1 MQHRVSRR
9 SKNMH
14 AVNFNMSLIVPCLN
28 HLEQTQQ
35 MYRSLKETLP
45 LGLKYEV
52 IFVDDASTDGTR
64 AWLAALT
71 EPNNKVIFNN
81 ATLGY
86 AKANNKAL
94 ELASGR
100 VIGLLNNDLVFEPNW
115 LEPMLDILDNPALKA
130 GIVGNIQVRVADGA
144 LDHAGIELNL
154 QAKLEHIRLLQKA
167 KRQAYAETF
176 ALTGACCL
184 IKKDILDRV
193 QGLSE
198 EFLNGCEDVDLCLK
212 IAQLG
217 LHSYV
222 ALNSTIRHHV
232 SLTRRVNSLQNE
244 TNSATL
250 QKKWRAVLKREV
262 TASWHQALTE
272 QSASVF
278 DEYFEGK
285 VMPEMLSVPEATS
298 ELIAENMLLRN
309 EYQWARLFQ
318 QTDLNHEGTIQ
329 IVCTGLSQ
337 EPGSEYLVASDVVRL
352 TVKGVNNLR
361 NFCAY
366 GYRVENASQSRCRI
380 TMTVNNIQS
389 KIFDVTNDRSFT
401 LNIENPLL
409 LQDSDNH
416 FKISIQ
422 QTPTITEHSTQ
433 PIATSPVL
441 FTHFMLDK
449 RFVYI
454 SELSTV

>member
-1 MQHRVSRR
+1 
-9 SKNMH
+9 MH
-14 AVNFNMSLIVPCLN
+14 AVTFKISFIVPCLN

-71 EPNNKVIFNN
+71 EPNIKVIFNS

-94 ELASGR
+94 QLASGQ
-100 VIGLLNNDLVFEPNW
+100 VIGLLNNDLVFESSW
-115 LEPMLDILDNPALKA
+115 LEPMLDTLENPALKA
-130 GIVGNIQVRVADGA
+130 GIVGNIQVRVLDGA
-144 LDHAGIELNL
+144 LDHVGIELNL
-154 QAKLEHIRLLQKA
+154 RAKLEHVRW
-167 KRQAYAETF
+167 RQTDTSQSYVKVF

-222 ALNSTIRHHV
+222 ALDSTIRHHV
-232 SLTRRVNSLQNE
+232 SLTRGVNSLQNE
-244 TNSATL
+244 TNSSTL
-250 QKKWRAVLKREV
+250 QKKWRAVLKREI
-262 TASWHQALTE
+262 TASWYTSLTK
-272 QSASVF
+272 QSTAVF
-278 DEYFEGK
+278 EEYFDGE
-285 VMPEMLSVPEATS
+285 VLPEMISMPEATS
-298 ELIAENMLLRN
+298 DLVAENMLLRN

-318 QTDLNHEGTIQ
+318 QADVNHDGTIQ
-329 IVCTGLSQ
+329 ITCSGLSQ
-337 EPGSEYLVASDVVRL
+337 EPGSEYLVASEVVRL
-352 TVKGVNNLR
+352 TVKGVKNVR

-366 GYRVENASQSRCRI
+366 GYRVENARQSQCLI
-380 TMTVNNIQS
+380 KVTVNNIQS
-389 KIFDVTNDRSFT
+389 KIFDVTNDRSFI
-401 LNIENPLL
+401 LNIEDPLL
-409 LQDSDNH
+409 LQESENH
-416 FKISIQ
+416 FKLSIE
-422 QTPTITEHSTQ
+422 QTPNITEHSTQ
-433 PIATSPVL
+433 SIANSPVL